1 MRLIDADK
9 ALKIAESYGTTHGT
23 TLGRHSGVAD
33 IIHYEIAKL
42 PTIKAEPVKH
52 GKWSLLKK
60 TATWKTIFPYQCEIS
75 CSVCGYGT
83 IACDEQSKNDWLVDM
98 NFCPNCGA
106 KMDGGNEND

>member
-9 ALKIAESYGTTHGT
+9 ALKIAASYGTTHGT
-23 TLGRHSGVAD
+23 ILGRHSGVAD

-60 TATWKTIFPYQCEIS
+60 LQHGKQYFLIS
-75 CSVCGYGT
+75 VRFHV
-83 IACDEQSKNDWLVDM
+83 AFVDM
-98 NFCPNCGA
+98 VQLLVMNNPRMIGW
-106 KMDGGNEND
+106 